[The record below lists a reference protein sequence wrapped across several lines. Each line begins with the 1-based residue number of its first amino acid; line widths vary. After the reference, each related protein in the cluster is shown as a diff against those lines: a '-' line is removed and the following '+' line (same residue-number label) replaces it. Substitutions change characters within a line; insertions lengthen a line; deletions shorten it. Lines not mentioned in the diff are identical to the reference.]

1 MTDLSSEFVSALVG
15 IAHEAGRVLLRHFRR
30 SAEARY
36 KSDGSPVTAADEEAE
51 ALILARLAVLMPN
64 VPVIAEEQMAKRPVL
79 SSGPRFFLVDP
90 LDGTEEFVRG
100 REEFTVNIALIDSG
114 NPVCGALIAPA
125 RNRAFGGERGKGAF
139 EFPASVDALD
149 FTAAR
154 RIYARKVPEQGPM
167 ILVSRTHAQGEA
179 QAFGAPG
186 AQIMAVASSL
196 KFGVLAAGE
205 ADLYPR
211 RGPTMEWDTAAG
223 QAVLEAAGGCVETEN
238 GEIFRY
244 GKPGFRNPGF
254 IARGAV

>member
-1 MTDLSSEFVSALVG
+1 MTDLPSEFVSALAE
-15 IAHEAGRVLLRHFRR
+15 IAHEAGRVVLRHFGG
-30 SAEARY
+30 STEARY

-51 ALILARLAVLMPN
+51 ALILARLAVLAPR
-64 VPVIAEEQMAKRPVL
+64 VPVIAEEQMTRQSVL
-79 SSGPRFFLVDP
+79 SPGARFFLVDP
-90 LDGTEEFVRG
+90 LDGTEEFLRG

-114 NPVCGALIAPA
+114 NPVCGTIIAPA
-125 RNRAFGGERGKGAF
+125 RNRAFAGERGKGAF
-139 EFPASVDALD
+139 EFPAAGETLD

-154 RIYARKVPEQGPM
+154 RICARKVPEKGPTV
-167 ILVSRTHAQGEA
+167 LVSRTHAHGEA
-179 QAFGAPG
+179 QAFATPG
-186 AQIMAVASSL
+186 AQIMATASSL

-223 QAVLEAAGGCVETEN
+223 QAVLEAAGGRMETET